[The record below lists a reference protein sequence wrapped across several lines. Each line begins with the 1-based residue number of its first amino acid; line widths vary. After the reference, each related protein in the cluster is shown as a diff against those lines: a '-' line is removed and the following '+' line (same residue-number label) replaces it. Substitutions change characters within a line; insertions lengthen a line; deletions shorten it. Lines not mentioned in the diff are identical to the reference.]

1 MSSDKV
7 MVALDNF
14 EKCLLICGLSNL
26 RNTRIQKGESTQD
39 LERLMLKVMVAPT
52 PKESRRDTREER

>member
-14 EKCLLICGLSNL
+14 EKCLLISGLSNL
-26 RNTRIQKGESTQD
+26 RNTRMQKGEPTQD
-39 LERLMLKVMVAPT
+39 LERLMLKVMDAPT